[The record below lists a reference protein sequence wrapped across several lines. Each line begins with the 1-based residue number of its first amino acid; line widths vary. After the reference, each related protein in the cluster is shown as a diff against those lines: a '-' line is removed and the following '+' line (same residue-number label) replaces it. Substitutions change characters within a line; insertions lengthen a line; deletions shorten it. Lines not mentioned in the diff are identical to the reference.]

1 METAQQ
7 RAMRS
12 HGPLPAALHLWF
24 LLPLAREKAKT
35 KIFHFIFLGGIQ
47 IWKF

>member
-1 METAQQ
+1 MG
-7 RAMRS
+7 
-12 HGPLPAALHLWF
+12 HY
-24 LLPLAREKAKT
+24 LLPSICGSIYHWPPEKTKT